1 MTMNAKP
8 LSVLLATAL
17 AAGCAS
23 TPPATDTI
31 AVARS
36 SIDRAEQA
44 GAVQAAPTE
53 LAQARGKLDAA
64 EKASRDHDKKAALRL
79 AQQAEADGKLAEA
92 AAQARRS
99 HESAA
104 QLDAGLKALRDEA
117 TRGDQGGAP
126 PPSNQ

>member
-1 MTMNAKP
+1 M
-8 LSVLLATAL
+8 SVTKFSTLLLAAA

-23 TPPATDTI
+23 APPATDTI

-44 GAVQAAPTE
+44 GAAQAAPTE
-53 LAQARGKLDAA
+53 LSQARGKLDAA

-92 AAQARRS
+92 AAGARRS
-99 HESAA
+99 REAVA
-104 QLDAGLKALRDEA
+104 QLDASLKALRDEA
-117 TRGDQGGAP
+117 TRGDQSGAP
-126 PPSNQ
+126 PPSNP